1 MQRMKSLRFLFV
13 FLAFVFLAGNSNA
26 GDTLMVEHIDKSWNS
41 KKVPKKGVCLRRGGD
56 GFSPEIQISKI
67 PESATLLKLM
77 FTDMNFGK
85 EGGHGGIQTTV
96 NGKTEIIVPSFR
108 DKLPAGFKG
117 IKKHHCKPCRSVGG
131 NDYYNGPCSPQRKHT
146 YKVFVYAI
154 SKTGETLAKGNLTL
168 GKY

>member
-1 MQRMKSLRFLFV
+1 MHRIKSLRFLFV
-13 FLAFVFLAGNSNA
+13 FLAIVFLAGNSNA
-26 GDTLMVEHIDKSWNS
+26 GDTLVVEHIDKSWNS

-56 GFSPEIQISKI
+56 GFSPEIRISKI

-117 IKKHHCKPCRSVGG
+117 KKNIIVNRVGVLAEMIITMDHVRPSG
-131 NDYYNGPCSPQRKHT
+131 STHT
-146 YKVFVYAI
+146 
-154 SKTGETLAKGNLTL
+154 
-168 GKY
+168 KYLFMQ